1 MRVLITR
8 PLHDARRTARL
19 LEDRGVEAVIEP
31 LFSISYI
38 PAAAVAL
45 DGVQG
50 YLVTSAN
57 GVRALAQAL
66 PADNPLTREL
76 PVYAVGD
83 ATAETAREHDFTQVL
98 AAEGDVTSLARLV
111 RARVRPPGGTLVH
124 AAGTELAGDLAG
136 ELEAAGYTVRRERLY
151 ETRAAVALS
160 RDTQRL
166 IATRALH
173 AALFY
178 SPRTARIFAEL
189 AQRADLAD
197 ACRDIRAYCLS
208 EAVAKD
214 LGGVPFAHLRVAAT
228 PTQEALLALLDEDRA
243 AGAYADAEGGAV
255 MTDRPEKDA
264 KETEDKTKAEAT
276 AAPSGP
282 APDPAKAGAG
292 DASGARKAGGVG
304 SVPPATASTGTSSAT
319 VGGGT
324 PKPTS
329 SSSAA
334 TASASSPSTSSAAAS
349 TPAKKSG
356 GGGGKAI
363 AAILVLL
370 VLVVLVGF
378 ATLPW
383 WRDSAPEPL
392 KAWLPAPPQETA
404 RVAELSQQNQQLQSD
419 VQSLRQRLEQV
430 TAQLGDVEGRVA
442 EAGQGGGASPELQQ
456 QVQDMQAQ
464 LQTLLSGMDPQALQS
479 MAQAG
484 EQAQARLDALAEELD
499 QLRRGTADAQTVL
512 AMQERLQEVAAIA
525 RQTASRQDTA
535 LGLMLTTAQL
545 RQAVDQGNPFA
556 TELRTVRAIADGMS
570 GVTIDAPVLAD
581 FADAGIPTRDMLQ
594 ERFGRLGTE
603 IIRAAAAPDD
613 APEWVQSTVKRL
625 MGLVTVR
632 RTDGEAVG
640 DGASAVVARAASAL
654 EAGDLATAVAEL
666 KKLQGDAAVVADDW
680 LAGAEARLAA
690 DKALADLT
698 SESLARFAAAQRG
711 GDAAGAGS
719 GGAEAAQAQPQT
731 GG

>member
-1 MRVLITR
+1 MRVLVTR

-38 PAAAVAL
+38 PAAGVAL

-76 PVYAVGD
+76 AVYAVGD
-83 ATAETAREHDFTQVL
+83 ATAETAREHGFTQVL
-98 AAEGDVTSLARLV
+98 AAGGDVTSLARLV
-111 RARVRPPGGTLVH
+111 RARARPDGGTLVH
-124 AAGTELAGDLAG
+124 AAGTDLAGDLAG
-136 ELEAAGYTVRRERLY
+136 ELEAAGYHVRRERLY

-189 AQRADLAD
+189 AQRAELAD

-214 LGGVPFAHLRVAAT
+214 LDGVPFAHLRVAAV
-228 PTQEALLALLDEDRA
+228 PTQDALLALLDEDRA

-292 DASGARKAGGVG
+292 ETAGAKRAGGVG
-304 SVPPATASTGTSSAT
+304 SVPPATASTGAASAT
-319 VGGGT
+319 AGGGT
-324 PKPTS
+324 PKQPPSATS
-329 SSSAA
+329 
-334 TASASSPSTSSAAAS
+334 SASSPSSSSPSSS
-349 TPAKKSG
+349 TTAKK
-356 GGGGKAI
+356 GGGGKAV

-383 WRDSAPEPL
+383 WRDGAPEPL
-392 KAWLPAPPQETA
+392 KAWLPAPPQESA

-419 VQSLRQRLEQV
+419 VQSLRQRLDQV

-456 QVQDMQAQ
+456 QVQDMQSQ
-464 LQTLLSGMDPQALQS
+464 LQSLLSGMDPQALQN

-484 EQAQARLDALAEELD
+484 EQAQARLDEMAEELD

-525 RQTASRQDTA
+525 RQTASRQDAA

-581 FADAGIPTRDMLQ
+581 FADAGIPTREMLQ

-698 SESLARFAAAQRG
+698 SESLARFAASQRG
-711 GDAAGAGS
+711 GDAAGGS
-719 GGAEAAQAQPQT
+719 GSGSGAEAAQAQPQT